1 MFEDQDKYLPEWMA
15 THIAAIASSYL
26 GTNKVTPDRIPGV
39 LDRIKQGYLR
49 AIRNEG
55 APALAE
61 EQYAAVD
68 PADSIQDDHLVCLE
82 CGAKLKHLTTHLMTN
97 HGLRPDDYRRKW
109 RLDDDYPMTAP
120 ASRRKHQLAAQKNL
134 HSRRA

>member
-1 MFEDQDKYLPEWMA
+1 MVAEQGAYLPEWMA

-26 GTNKVTPDRIPGV
+26 GQNRVPPDRIPGV
-39 LDRIKQGYLR
+39 MQRIKDGYLR
-49 AIRNEG
+49 AIRDEG
-55 APALAE
+55 APALTE

-82 CGAKLKHLTTHLMTN
+82 CGKRFKHLTTHLMHA

-109 RLDDDYPMTAP
+109 RLRDDYPMSAP
-120 ASRRKHQLAAQKNL
+120 ATKRKHQRKVAGGVPIRGK
-134 HSRRA
+134 